1 MPAENGKYTLAL
13 FALAVAS
20 SILLVYQQ
28 RFAPIQQPYEYPLT
42 PGDAQWLELP
52 TPEKRKLCQI
62 DPEILKR
69 LTTPALA
76 EAFRTIP
83 IFWMS
88 TPSAYPA
95 GSRSCPPISMGW
107 RSF

>member
-13 FALAVAS
+13 FALAAAAS
-20 SILLVYQQ
+20 IRFVYQQ

-42 PGDAQWLELP
+42 PGDAQWSELP
-52 TPEKRKLCQI
+52 TPEKRKLCQL

-76 EAFRTIP
+76 EAFWTIP
-83 IFWMS
+83 ILWMS
-88 TPSAYPA
+88 TPSACPA
-95 GSRSCPPISMGW
+95 GSRSCPLISMGW